1 MIPIINFPEG
11 TKIKLYRSSYT
22 DQFDKND
29 PLLDGCGYAYF
40 ASQIYSARDI
50 NMNYQSCFENSKCV
64 HRIKNANPST
74 MYKCFAS
81 SNCFYDILIDK
92 TNFVNFD
99 DVLYSTFMKNFLY
112 ISGKASSIN
121 NAFYSTTVKYLN
133 FDVDTSEVYSMT
145 NVFSTSLVALY
156 GKFSIKNI
164 SYFSNYTL
172 TGFSNAKIRQIT
184 IADIG
189 YSQTSVSF
197 TYWPQ
202 WGHNTSYIPDARKS
216 LIDSLITY
224 SFDRAAAGYSNCTIS
239 LHSKTKALLT
249 EEEIAQITAKGFTI
263 A

>member
-11 TKIKLYRSSYT
+11 TKIKLYQSSYT

-40 ASQIYSARDI
+40 NSQTYSARDI
-50 NMNYQSCFENSKCV
+50 NMSYKSCFENSKCV
-64 HRIKNANPST
+64 HRIKNANPDT
-74 MYKCFAS
+74 MYRCFALT
-81 SNCFYDILIDK
+81 NCFYDILIDK

-99 DVLYSTFMKNFLY
+99 YVLYSTFMKNFLY

-121 NAFYSTTVKYLN
+121 NAFYSTTVKYVN
-133 FDVDTSEVYSMT
+133 FDVDTSGVTSMS
-145 NVFSTSLVALY
+145 NVFSTALVALY
-156 GKFSIKNI
+156 GKFSIKGCN
-164 SYFSNYTL
+164 YLSNYSL

-189 YSQTSVSF
+189 YTHTSLSF
-197 TYWPQ
+197 TYWHN
-202 WGHNTSYIPDARKS
+202 WGQNTSYLPDARKS

-224 SFDRAAAGYSNCTIS
+224 SFDRAAAGYSNCIIT

-249 EEEIAQITAKGFTI
+249 EEEIAQITAKGYTI
-263 A
+263 S